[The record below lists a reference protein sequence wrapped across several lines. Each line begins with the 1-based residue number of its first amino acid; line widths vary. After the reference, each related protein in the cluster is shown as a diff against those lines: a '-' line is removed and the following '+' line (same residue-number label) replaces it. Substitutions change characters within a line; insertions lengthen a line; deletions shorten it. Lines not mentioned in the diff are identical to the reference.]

1 VATEVELPEL
11 GESVT
16 EGVITAWLVEVG
28 DEVEVDQPIVE
39 ISTDK
44 VDTEIPSPVA
54 GTVQELKAE
63 VDDEIEVGQVIAVI
77 GEGEADSGGD
87 DTDDTED
94 AGAED
99 SADTGAEDS
108 ADEAET
114 SDAGDEEPAAAA
126 EEEPAAAADEDES
139 ADDEEEAAGEGGDT
153 AGRTDDTGADASD
166 RPSGGRVEKGEDH
179 THDVIVLGG
188 GTGGYSTA
196 LRAAQLGLEVALVE
210 REKVGGTCLH
220 WGCIPTK
227 AILQTAEVAEYAQD
241 AADFGVNLEYQGIE
255 VKALNQ
261 HKDAVVDKMWK
272 GLQGA
277 LKGRKVETFI
287 GDGVVTGANS
297 VEVTLADG
305 DETKQ
310 LSAPALVVAT
320 GSKPRELP
328 FAEFDGKRVISS
340 DHALKLEKLPKR
352 AIILGSGAVGME
364 FATAWNAFGVEVTV
378 VELEDRLLPLEDVD
392 SSKEIARSFR
402 KAGITAR
409 TGEKVTGVETT
420 SRTVKV
426 TIETT
431 KGEEELKADLL
442 LVAVG
447 RGPVTEGAGLD
458 AAGIEVD
465 DRGFV
470 PVDGYCRT
478 NVDGVYAVG
487 DVIPTLGLAHA
498 SFAEGYLVADQLA
511 GLDVLP
517 IDYKGVPRVTYSHPE
532 VASVGYTEAEAK
544 DAGFEVVTER
554 YPFQS
559 LGRAA
564 MMKATGTVKLIAEK
578 DDDAEGGAGRV
589 LGIHLVG
596 PRATD
601 LISEGQLIYNW
612 EALPTDVAHL
622 IHAHPSL
629 SEAIGEA
636 HLALA
641 GRALHG

>member
-1 VATEVELPEL
+1 MATEVELPQL

-63 VDDEIEVGQVIAVI
+63 VDDEIQVGQVIAVI
-77 GEGEADSGGD
+77 GDGEASSGAD
-87 DTDDTED
+87 D
-94 AGAED
+94 
-99 SADTGAEDS
+99 AD
-108 ADEAET
+108 ADEA
-114 SDAGDEEPAAAA
+114 GD
-126 EEEPAAAADEDES
+126 ADEDETEAPDAGDAGSEDDGATEDTEEVEAPAAS
-139 ADDEEEAAGEGGDT
+139 A
-153 AGRTDDTGADASD
+153 
-166 RPSGGRVEKGEDH
+166 PSSGRVERGEGHDV
-179 THDVIVLGG
+179 DVIVVGG

-196 LRAAQLGLEVALVE
+196 LRAAQLGLDVVLVE

-227 AILQTAEVAEYAQD
+227 AILQTAEVAEHAQE
-241 AADFGVNLEYQGIE
+241 AADFGVTVDYQGIE
-255 VKALNQ
+255 VAALNA
-261 HKDAVVDKMWK
+261 HKDGVVDKMWK

-277 LKGRKVETFI
+277 LKGRGVETVI
-287 GDGVVTGANS
+287 GTAKLTAADT
-297 VEVTLADG
+297 VEIDVEDG
-305 DETKQ
+305 DTRTV
-310 LSAPALVVAT
+310 SAPAIVIAT
-320 GSKPRELP
+320 GSKPKQLP
-328 FAEFDGKRVISS
+328 FAEFDGKRIISS
-340 DHALKLEKLPKR
+340 DHAMNLEKLPKK

-378 VELEDRLLPLEDVD
+378 VEMEDRLLPLEDAD
-392 SSKEIARSFR
+392 SSKEIGRAFR
-402 KAGITAR
+402 KRGIDALTAA
-409 TGEKVTGVETT
+409 KVTDVSST
-420 SRTVKV
+420 SRSVTVKV
-426 TIETT
+426 ETK
-431 KGEEELKADLL
+431 KGDEERKADLL
-442 LVAVG
+442 LVAIG
-447 RGPVTEGAGLD
+447 RGPVTEGVGLED
-458 AAGIEVD
+458 VGVEID

-470 PVDGYCRT
+470 TVDEYCRT
-478 NVDGVYAVG
+478 NVDGIYALG

-498 SFAEGYLVADQLA
+498 SFAEGFLVADQLG
-511 GLDVLP
+511 GLDALP

-532 VASVGYTEAEAK
+532 VASVGFTEAEAK
-544 DAGFEVVTER
+544 DAGYEVVTER
-554 YPFQS
+554 YPFQA

-564 MMKATGTVKLIAEK
+564 MAKATGMVKLIAEK

-612 EALPTDVAHL
+612 EALPTDVAHQ
-622 IHAHPSL
+622 IHAHPSFG
-629 SEAIGEA
+629 EAIGEA

>member
-1 VATEVELPEL
+1 VATEVELPQL

-63 VDDEIEVGQVIAVI
+63 VDDEIQVGQVIAVI
-77 GEGEADSGGD
+77 GDGDASSASDSGSDDTTEDDTGDEGDEDLDEGGEDAGGD
-87 DTDDTED
+87 DRD
-94 AGAED
+94 ASASS
-99 SADTGAEDS
+99 SADQDDPGS
-108 ADEAET
+108 
-114 SDAGDEEPAAAA
+114 SDEPASGGG
-126 EEEPAAAADEDES
+126 EYVG
-139 ADDEEEAAGEGGDT
+139 GEGGT
-153 AGRTDDTGADASD
+153 TSGPASASSA
-166 RPSGGRVEKGEDH
+166 PSGGKVERGEGHD
-179 THDVIVLGG
+179 TDVIIIGG
-188 GTGGYSTA
+188 GTGGYSAA
-196 LRAAQLGLEVALVE
+196 LRAAQLGLDVVLVE
-210 REKVGGTCLH
+210 RDKVGGTCLH

-227 AILQTAEVAEYAQD
+227 AILQTAEVAEHAQE
-241 AADFGVNLEYQGIE
+241 AADFGVTVDYQGIE
-255 VKALNQ
+255 VAALNA
-261 HKDAVVDKMWK
+261 HKDGVVDKMWK

-277 LKGRKVETFI
+277 LKGRGVETVQGTATLTSADTVEI
-287 GDGVVTGANS
+287 DVEGGDRRTV
-297 VEVTLADG
+297 
-305 DETKQ
+305 
-310 LSAPALVVAT
+310 SAPAIVIAT
-320 GSKPRELP
+320 GSKPKQLP
-328 FAEFDGKRVISS
+328 FAEFDGKRIISS
-340 DHALKLEKLPKR
+340 DHAMNLEKLPKK

-364 FATAWNAFGVEVTV
+364 FATAWNAFGVEVTI
-378 VELEDRLLPLEDVD
+378 VEMEDRLLPLEDAD
-392 SSKEIARSFR
+392 SSKEIGRAFR
-402 KAGITAR
+402 KRGIKAMTSA
-409 TGEKVTGVETT
+409 KVSDVSST
-420 SRTVKV
+420 SRSVTVTV
-426 TIETT
+426 ETT

-442 LVAVG
+442 LVAIG
-447 RGPVTEGAGLD
+447 RGPVTEGAGLED
-458 AAGIEVD
+458 AGVEID

-470 PVDGYCRT
+470 TVDEYCRT
-478 NVDGVYAVG
+478 NVDGIYALG
-487 DVIPTLGLAHA
+487 DVIATLGLAHA
-498 SFAEGYLVADQLA
+498 SFAEGFLVADQLG

-554 YPFQS
+554 YPFQA

-564 MMKATGTVKLIAEK
+564 MAKATGMVKLIAEK
-578 DDDAEGGAGRV
+578 DDQAEGGAGRV
-589 LGIHLVG
+589 LGVHLVG

-622 IHAHPSL
+622 IHAHPSFG
-629 SEAIGEA
+629 EAIGEA

>member
-1 VATEVELPEL
+1 VATEVELPQL

-16 EGVITAWLVEVG
+16 EGIITQWLVEVG
-28 DEVEVDQPIVE
+28 DEVSVDQPIAE

-54 GTVQELKAE
+54 GTVQELRAE

-77 GEGEADSGGD
+77 GEGAPASGDG
-87 DTDDTED
+87 
-94 AGAED
+94 G
-99 SADTGAEDS
+99 GG
-108 ADEAET
+108 EAE
-114 SDAGDEEPAAAA
+114 AAEAEESQEPA
-126 EEEPAAAADEDES
+126 EEEPAEEERAPEPAAAS
-139 ADDEEEAAGEGGDT
+139 SGDT
-153 AGRTDDTGADASD
+153 SEPAD
-166 RPSGGRVEKGEDH
+166 RPQAGKIERDEDH

-188 GTGGYSTA
+188 GTGGYSVA
-196 LRAAQLGLEVALVE
+196 LRAAQLGLDVALIE

-227 AILQTAEVAEYAQD
+227 AVLQSAEVAEFAQE
-241 AADFGVNLEYQGIE
+241 AGDFGVTLDFHGIE
-255 VKALNQ
+255 VKALNE

-277 LKGRKVETFI
+277 LKGRGVETLI
-287 GDGVVTGANS
+287 GTGKLTAPDT
-297 VEVTLADG
+297 VEVDLEEGGEGEGGTR
-305 DETKQ
+305 T
-310 LSAPALVVAT
+310 LSAPAVVIAT

-328 FAEFDGKRVISS
+328 FAEFDGKRIISS
-340 DHALKLEKLPKR
+340 DHALQLEKLPKR
-352 AIILGSGAVGME
+352 AIVLGSGAVGME
-364 FATAWNAFGVEVTV
+364 FATAWNAFGVEVTI
-378 VELEDRLLPLEDVD
+378 VELEDRLLPLEDAD
-392 SSKEIARSFR
+392 SSKEIGRAFR
-402 KAGITAR
+402 KRGIQAL
-409 TGEKVTGVETT
+409 TGVEVTDVETT

-426 TIETT
+426 KVETG
-431 KGEEELKADLL
+431 KGTDELKADLL

-447 RGPVTEGAGLD
+447 RGPVTEGAGLED
-458 AAGIEVD
+458 AGVEIS

-470 PVDGYCRT
+470 KVDEYGRT
-478 NVDGVYAVG
+478 NVDGIYAVG
-487 DVIPTLGLAHA
+487 DVIETLGLAHA
-498 SFAEGYLVADQLA
+498 SFAEGFLVADQLA

-532 VASVGYTEAEAK
+532 VASVGYTEAQAK
-544 DAGFEVVTER
+544 DAGFDVVTER
-554 YPFQS
+554 YPFQA

-564 MMKATGTVKLIAEK
+564 MAKATGMVKLIAEK
-578 DDDAEGGAGRV
+578 DEDAEGGAGRV
-589 LGIHLVG
+589 LGVHIVG

-622 IHAHPSL
+622 IHAHPSF

>member
-1 VATEVELPEL
+1 
-11 GESVT
+11 
-16 EGVITAWLVEVG
+16 VI
-28 DEVEVDQPIVE
+28 
-39 ISTDK
+39 
-44 VDTEIPSPVA
+44 
-54 GTVQELKAE
+54 
-63 VDDEIEVGQVIAVI
+63 I
-77 GEGEADSGGD
+77 GEGAADSGGD
-87 DTDDTED
+87 DGDADASGEASAETDDTADTDEAD
-94 AGAED
+94 TDEADTDGAEEA
-99 SADTGAEDS
+99 AD
-108 ADEAET
+108 DEA
-114 SDAGDEEPAAAA
+114 AAQPAAA
-126 EEEPAAAADEDES
+126 S
-139 ADDEEEAAGEGGDT
+139 APTGSKVSKGD
-153 AGRTDDTGADASD
+153 
-166 RPSGGRVEKGEDH
+166 DH
-179 THDVIVLGG
+179 THDVIVVGG

-227 AILQTAEVAEYAQD
+227 AILQTAEVAEYAQE
-241 AADFGVNLEYQGIE
+241 AGDFGVNLDYQGIE

-261 HKDAVVDKMWK
+261 HKDGVVDKMWK

-277 LKGRKVETFI
+277 LKGRKVETLI
-287 GDGVVTGANS
+287 GTATFTGSDS
-297 VEVTLADG
+297 VEVTLAED
-305 DETKQ
+305 DETRT
-310 LSAPALVVAT
+310 LSAPAIVIAT
-320 GSKPRELP
+320 GSTPRELP

-340 DHALKLEKLPKR
+340 DHAMNLDKLPKS
-352 AIILGSGAVGME
+352 AIVLGSGAVGME
-364 FATAWNAFGVEVTV
+364 FATAWNAFGVDVTI
-378 VELEDRLLPLEDVD
+378 VELEDRLLPLEDAD
-392 SSKEIARSFR
+392 SSKEIGRAFR
-402 KAGITAR
+402 KRGITAM
-409 TGEKVTGVETT
+409 TGVKVTDVTT
-420 SRTVKV
+420 TQRTVKV
-426 TIETT
+426 KVEGGKDT
-431 KGEEELKADLL
+431 EELKADLL

-447 RGPVTEGAGLD
+447 RGPVTEGLGLD
-458 AAGIEVD
+458 AAGVEVS

-470 PVDGYCRT
+470 QVDEYSRT
-478 NVDGVYAVG
+478 NVEGIYAVG
-487 DVIPTLGLAHA
+487 DVIETLGLAHA
-498 SFAEGYLVADQLA
+498 SFQEGYLVADQLG

-532 VASVGYTEAEAK
+532 VASVGYTEAQAK
-544 DAGFEVVTER
+544 DAGYEVVTER

-564 MMKATGTVKLIAEK
+564 MAKATGMVKLIAEK

-622 IHAHPSL
+622 IHAHPSF